1 MIATATNPR
10 FQLTHV
16 SPSSIKSYLT
26 CSLKFYFE
34 KVLQLPSDTS
44 ANLLLGK
51 SVHDG
56 LKAYH
61 VAVWKQGQAEFDAIS
76 DGFFDAF
83 SEHEHEDAI
92 RWQDRAQR
100 EQLLQLGTK
109 MIETYIVHDK
119 EWKLPR
125 PLGVE
130 VKVDDVDL
138 GFKYPMMGIF
148 DLIRSGNRIVDFKTS
163 SRSPAEPETEA
174 WNHEIQL
181 TAYELLF
188 EAATGEEITGT
199 ELVFLVK
206 TKQPKVIRYS
216 FNPATQTARQRFKA
230 LVNTFI
236 EGVEEERFHP
246 SPGMHC
252 SWCTFRQ
259 ECALWKGEKL

>member
-1 MIATATNPR
+1 MIATAHKPR

-26 CSLKFYFE
+26 CSLKYYFE

-56 LKAYH
+56 LKEYH
-61 VAVWKQGQAEFDAIS
+61 VAVWKNGQAEVEKVKES
-76 DGFFDAF
+76 YCKAF
-83 SEHEHEDAI
+83 SEHEQEDVI
-92 RWQDRAQR
+92 RWPDTETR
-100 EQLLQLGTK
+100 EQLLQLGGK
-109 MIETYIVHDK
+109 LIETYIAN
-119 EWKLPR
+119 EQQWQLPR
-125 PLGVE
+125 PIGVE
-130 VKVDDVDL
+130 VGVEEVDL
-138 GFKYPMMGIF
+138 GFKYPLVGIF

-163 SRSPAEPETEA
+163 SRSPSDPATEA

-188 EAATGEEITGT
+188 EQATGEQIAGT

-206 TKQPKVIRYS
+206 TKQPKVIRYE
-216 FNPATQTARQRFKA
+216 FNPATETARKRFKA
-230 LVNTFI
+230 LVNTVI
-236 EGVEEERFHP
+236 EGVENERFHP